1 MLKAEL
7 NGRFCG
13 SSEDRKAH
21 RNSDS
26 KDCALRIQVGTRLL
40 LGIELKTILVTFW
53 NRTCL
58 HLVHA
63 LRLCGRLNLQVT
75 DQARQSALRLWHG
88 YCWLFVV
95 RLGSKKQSRKV

>member
-63 LRLCGRLNLQVT
+63 LRLWEAEFTGDRPSKTVSTQVVARLLLAVCSET
-75 DQARQSALRLWHG
+75 WE
-88 YCWLFVV
+88 
-95 RLGSKKQSRKV
+95 